1 MANVFWITGLSSAG
15 KTTLAKLLTENLRSK
30 NLSVVMLDGDELRSA
45 LKIDSNF
52 RVDERLDLAFKYSR
66 LSRLISSQGV
76 NVVVGTIALFKEI
89 HLWNR
94 KNIPGY
100 FEIYLRVPF
109 TELRR
114 RDPKQIYKRYDLGE
128 LKNVAGLDLKIDEPT
143 NPDLIIDFSEDL
155 TPEKSLK
162 IVINNFNKKYN
173 KG

>member
-15 KTTLAKLLTENLRSK
+15 KTTLPKLLTDNLRSK

-52 RVDERLDLAFKYSR
+52 TGDERLDLAFKYSR
-66 LSRLISSQGV
+66 LSKLISSQGV

-100 FEIYLRVPF
+100 FEIYLRVPLS
-109 TELRR
+109 ERRR
-114 RDPKQIYKRYDLGE
+114 RDPKEIYKRYYSGE
-128 LKNVAGLDLKIDEPT
+128 LQNVAGLDLAIDEPT
-143 NPDLIIDFSEDL
+143 NPDLVIDFSKGL

-162 IVINNFNKKYN
+162 MVINNFNNKLN